1 MAKGSKKNLGLDT
14 MFSLESTTTDTA
26 LSQAFQG
33 YPEEAT
39 LKAVVGD
46 IGRTYGNIPIEKI
59 VPNPFQPR
67 KKFDQQKLQ
76 ELADSL
82 SEEGMLEP
90 ILVRVSPTQPGMY
103 EIAAGERRWRAAI
116 LAEWMHCPAEIMASC
131 PDARMKRIALLEN
144 LQREELAPM
153 ELALTYEAL
162 LHDRDDSGKPTYTVR
177 SLADMLKKDKS
188 HVDDHLALL
197 RVPEDTR
204 QLIEEDPD
212 IPLRVIRELGTV
224 EDLADRAYLIDEV
237 RARNLK
243 TADIIAI
250 LQQRKKRQQRS
261 AAHRIAGPVSGQ
273 TVAYEDRSPD
283 ESTEGLV
290 PAQVEEP
297 PETTTVIMHER
308 RVVPPSPAL
317 AFALLER
324 KLQKDEAQLA
334 KTVDRLLGDL
344 PTMNAEERALVGQ
357 YVVRW
362 QERIQQVT
370 DRL

>member
-1 MAKGSKKNLGLDT
+1 
-14 MFSLESTTTDTA
+14 
-26 LSQAFQG
+26 
-33 YPEEAT
+33 
-39 LKAVVGD
+39 
-46 IGRTYGNIPIEKI
+46 
-59 VPNPFQPR
+59 
-67 KKFDQQKLQ
+67 
-76 ELADSL
+76 
-82 SEEGMLEP
+82 
-90 ILVRVSPTQPGMY
+90 MY

-212 IPLRVIRELGTV
+212 IPLRVIRELGAV

-243 TADIIAI
+243 TADVIAI
-250 LQQRKKRQQRS
+250 LQQRKKRQQRIT
-261 AAHRIAGPVSGQ
+261 AHRVSGLASGQ
-273 TVAYEDRSPD
+273 AVAYEDRSPD
-283 ESTEGLV
+283 ESTGDLV
-290 PAQVEEP
+290 HTQVEEP

-308 RVVPPSPAL
+308 RVPPPSPAL

-324 KLQKDEAQLA
+324 KLQKGEAQLA
-334 KTVDRLLGDL
+334 KAVDQLLGEL
-344 PTMNAEERALVGQ
+344 PTMDAEERALVGQ
-357 YVVRW
+357 YMARW

>member
-1 MAKGSKKNLGLDT
+1 MAKGSKKNLGLET
-14 MFSLESTTTDTA
+14 MFPLGSTTTDTA

-33 YPEEAT
+33 FPEEAT

-67 KKFDQQKLQ
+67 KNFDQLKLQ

-90 ILVRVSPTQPGMY
+90 ILVRMSPVQPGMY

-116 LAEWMHCPAEIMASC
+116 LAEWMHCPAEIMTSC

-144 LQREELAPM
+144 LQREELSPM

-162 LHDRDDSGKPTYTVR
+162 LHDRDDSGKPAYTVR
-177 SLADMLKKDKS
+177 SLAEMLKKDKS

-224 EDLADRAYLIDEV
+224 EDPADRAYLIDEV

-250 LQQRKKRQQRS
+250 LQQRKKRQQKS
-261 AAHRIAGPVSGQ
+261 AASRIPGPASAQ
-273 TVAYEDRSPD
+273 TVSHQDRSLSSPVPVHRE
-283 ESTEGLV
+283 ES
-290 PAQVEEP
+290 
-297 PETTTVIMHER
+297 PETTTVITHER
-308 RVVPPSPAL
+308 RVAPPSPAL

-334 KTVDRLLGDL
+334 KMVDRLLGEL

-357 YVVRW
+357 YIARCR
-362 QERIQQVT
+362 EKIQQVA
-370 DRL
+370 DCL

>member
-1 MAKGSKKNLGLDT
+1 MAKASKKNLGLDT
-14 MFSLESTTTDTA
+14 MFSLGSTTTDTA

-33 YPEEAT
+33 FPEEAT
-39 LKAVVGD
+39 LKADVGD

-82 SEEGMLEP
+82 DEEGMLEP
-90 ILVRVSPTQPGMY
+90 ILVRVSPSQPGMY

-116 LAEWMHCPAEIMASC
+116 LAEWMHCPAEIMTAC

-144 LQREELAPM
+144 LQREELSPL
-153 ELALTYEAL
+153 ELAHTYEAL
-162 LHDRDDSGKPTYTVR
+162 LGDRDESGKPAYTVR

-204 QLIEEDPD
+204 ELIEEDPD

-224 EDLADRAYLIDEV
+224 EDPSDRGYLIDEV

-261 AAHRIAGPVSGQ
+261 AAQRFAGPVSGQ
-273 TVAYEDRSPD
+273 TVAREDLSPD
-283 ESTEGLV
+283 ESAGGLV
-290 PAQVEEP
+290 PAPGEEP

-308 RVVPPSPAL
+308 RVAQPSSDL

-334 KTVDRLLGDL
+334 KTMDRLLGEL
-344 PTMNAEERALVGQ
+344 PTMNTEERALVGH
-357 YVVRW
+357 YVARW
-362 QERIQQVT
+362 REKIQQVANS
-370 DRL
+370 L